1 MGTNSSRTSGAGSK
15 VTAKKFLNNNGANC
29 VDEMLEGMA
38 QMHPKE
44 LMKFDGMNVMVRA
57 DYEKIKDEQVVLI
70 SGGGSGHEPS
80 HAGYCGPGMLTAA
93 VCGKVFASPGTDAVL
108 NTIRTVTGSK
118 GCLLIVKNYTGDR
131 LNFGLAA
138 EQAKSE
144 GFDVEMVIVGDD
156 AALSGKGVTGRRGL
170 AGTVLVHKAAGAAAA
185 NGANL
190 KEVLA
195 TAEAVSN
202 AVRTVGVALSTCN
215 VPGKPISDRLVPTDG
230 KMELG
235 LGIHGEPG
243 RETLDLLSTDELVR
257 RLSDIIMSDF
267 TKLDGKQPKRVAVVV
282 NNTGGTTPIEIYGIC
297 NSVLKQL
304 SEKPFEVTVERIYA
318 GPIMTSLEMQGF
330 SLSLL
335 ALDMNE
341 KYDASKLLSFL
352 DAETTTLGWP
362 GPLSSFTSSSEVKKV
377 KAVSAEEES
386 ARHSH
391 SFPTISEDE
400 AKKLGERIRAA
411 AKELVDKEPK
421 LTEWDKICGDGDAG
435 HTFQHGAQMV
445 QEVLE
450 KGEIKLTC
458 PASTAAIIAEQAR
471 KMGGTSGAVSSIFF
485 HSVGTSLQQNLDYGA
500 AIKAGCASI
509 TRYGGAEPGMRTM
522 LDALHAMA
530 EGYEPDFSKL
540 ADKAMT
546 AAKSTAEMNA
556 SAGRSNYI
564 PDEKMRGVPDPGA
577 MAVAFAVKAMAD
589 A

>member
-1 MGTNSSRTSGAGSK
+1 MGGNASKSSGGQ
-15 VTAKKFLNNNGANC
+15 VTAKKFLNDNGANC
-29 VDEMLEGMA
+29 VEEMLEGMA
-38 QMHPKE
+38 KMHPKE
-44 LMKFDGMNVMVRA
+44 LLKIDGMNVMVRA
-57 DYEKIKDEQVVLI
+57 DYEKVKQEHVVLI

-93 VCGKVFASPGTDAVL
+93 VCGNVFASPGTDAVL
-108 NTIRTVTGSK
+108 NTIRSVTGPK
-118 GCLLIVKNYTGDR
+118 GCLLVVKNYTGDR

-144 GFDVEMVIVGDD
+144 GFKVEMVIVGDD

-170 AGTVLVHKAAGAAAA
+170 AGTVLVHKVAGAVAAAGGDLDAVLAAA
-185 NGANL
+185 
-190 KEVLA
+190 ES
-195 TAEAVSN
+195 VSS

-215 VPGKPISDRLVPTDG
+215 VPGKAISDRLVPTDG

-257 RLSDIIMSDF
+257 RLSDIIMADF
-267 TKLDGKQPKRVAVVV
+267 QKIDGKKPKRVALVI

-297 NSVLKQL
+297 NSALKQL
-304 SEKPFEVTVERIYA
+304 ADKPFDLTVERIYA

-335 ALDMNE
+335 ALDLDD
-341 KYDASKLLSFL
+341 KLDASKMLAHL

-362 GPLSSFTSSSEVKKV
+362 GPVSSFTS
-377 KAVSAEEES
+377 
-386 ARHSH
+386 
-391 SFPTISEDE
+391 E
-400 AKKLGERIRAA
+400 AKVSQPKPVSKPPSNASEAQQSYPTVSSDLASTFEKKIRAA
-411 AKELVDKEPK
+411 AKELIDKEPK

-435 HTFQHGAQMV
+435 HTFQSGAKM
-445 QEVLE
+445 VLE
-450 KGEIKLTC
+450 ALDAKQVNLTV
-458 PASTAAIIAEQAR
+458 PALTAAAMAEQAR

-485 HSVGTSLQQNLDYGA
+485 HAVGTSLQHSLDYGA
-500 AIKAGCASI
+500 AIKAGCDAI

-522 LDALHAMA
+522 LDALHAMT
-530 EGYEPDFSKL
+530 EGYVADLSKL
-540 ADKAMT
+540 ADKSMA

-577 MAVAFAVKAMAD
+577 MAVAYAMRALAD